1 MMPRPT
7 TLSTGQEPTVELLT
21 NFAKDETMAAQLG
34 KVFLG
39 VSKDPF
45 AEALFARPARHLS
58 DICEIDDGM
67 M

>member
-7 TLSTGQEPTVELLT
+7 TLGTGQEPTVELLT
-21 NFAKDETMAAQLG
+21 NFAKDETMAARLG

-45 AEALFARPARHLS
+45 VEASFAGPTGQMS
-58 DICEIDDGM
+58 DMWEIDGGM
-67 M
+67 T